1 MYMAQMAG
9 IGSASSAI
17 WITAGISF
25 MYFLACFIG
34 VGLVE
39 RLGRRKLLLAS
50 LGNFNQFRGVPK
62 RILLDFFGKTMYDLI
77 CLYWFIP
84 ASVVDKY
91 FIFYLP

>member
-50 LGNFNQFRGVPK
+50 LGNFNQFRGVLK
-62 RILLDFFGKTMYDLI
+62 RILLDFYLGKPCMTEFACIGL
-77 CLYWFIP
+77 FP
-84 ASVVDKY
+84 HR
-91 FIFYLP
+91 